1 MRTLVRCEKENC
13 TPDTAQLVVSADASE
28 QLFLPDVHGRI
39 SEGEPDIRWSNAEAN
54 RRFAGR
60 TRDELVKVLGEF
72 ATVDVGF
79 DQLKALASA
88 ASLEGAIGD
97 QSLNLDADVQSGP
110 RSPTD
115 ISFLLTSSVLLP

>member
-28 QLFLPDVHGRI
+28 QLSLPDVHGRI

-79 DQLKALASA
+79 DRRPCIPPRPWREAL
-88 ASLEGAIGD
+88 GD

-115 ISFLLTSSVLLP
+115 ISFLLASSVLLP